1 MYSPIVWVSR
11 EYEQKLIKMLTP
23 RDRVPYNRSH
33 TMERKKTIR
42 EPKQKR
48 SVETRDKIRSAA
60 LALFC
65 RDGYYGTTTNAIAKE
80 AGVPI
85 GSLYSYYAD
94 KDALFLE
101 ILSDYNELFVK
112 ANDEIL
118 SREDLYR
125 ADKRGWMRAL
135 IENLI
140 AVHERSRELNRE
152 IKILSLSRPDI
163 AAMRDRNDVVVRKLT
178 LDFFMR
184 YKGEFA
190 IDDVEAAATVSFT
203 FISAVVDYLVF
214 ERPDAD
220 RKRIIDAAVEGI
232 YRALKG

>member
-1 MYSPIVWVSR
+1 M
-11 EYEQKLIKMLTP
+11 EQ
-23 RDRVPYNRSH
+23 
-33 TMERKKTIR
+33 KKTIR

-48 SVETRDKIRSAA
+48 SVETRGKIRSAA

-101 ILSDYNELFVK
+101 ILADYNALFVR
-112 ANDEIL
+112 ANEEVL
-118 SREDLYR
+118 SREDFYR

-135 IENLI
+135 IESLI

-152 IKILSLSRPDI
+152 IKILALSRPDI
-163 AAMRDRNDVVVRKLT
+163 AEIRERNDAVVRKLT
-178 LDFFMR
+178 LDFFAR
-184 YKGEFA
+184 YQREFA
-190 IDDVEAAATVSFT
+190 IDDIESAATVSFT

-214 ERPDAD
+214 ERPEAD
-220 RKRIIDAAVEGI
+220 RKRIIDAAVEGL
-232 YRALKG
+232 YRALKA

>member
-1 MYSPIVWVSR
+1 MSR
-11 EYEQKLIKMLTP
+11 EYEQKLTKTLTP

-42 EPKQKR
+42 DPKQKR

-163 AAMRDRNDVVVRKLT
+163 AAMRDRNDAVVRKLT

-190 IDDVEAAATVSFT
+190 IDDVEAAAIVSFT

>member
-1 MYSPIVWVSR
+1 
-11 EYEQKLIKMLTP
+11 
-23 RDRVPYNRSH
+23 
-33 TMERKKTIR
+33 
-42 EPKQKR
+42 
-48 SVETRDKIRSAA
+48 
-60 LALFC
+60 
-65 RDGYYGTTTNAIAKE
+65 
-80 AGVPI
+80 
-85 GSLYSYYAD
+85 
-94 KDALFLE
+94 
-101 ILSDYNELFVK
+101 
-112 ANDEIL
+112 
-118 SREDLYR
+118 
-125 ADKRGWMRAL
+125 MRAL

-163 AAMRDRNDVVVRKLT
+163 AAMRDRNDAVVRKLT
-178 LDFFMR
+178 LDFFIR

-190 IDDVEAAATVSFT
+190 IDDVEAAAIVSFT